1 MTSLRSW
8 IYKDQVILIRMRQ
21 SRQTPI
27 FTDFLDLKNKMQHLL
42 IHKGYGNQS
51 HMYYKPP
58 PPQDKG
64 EILIQFSAA
73 YFEP

>member
-1 MTSLRSW
+1 
-8 IYKDQVILIRMRQ
+8 MRQ
-21 SRQTPI
+21 SRQTHI
-27 FTDFLDLKNKMQHLL
+27 FTDFLDLKNKMQYLL

-58 PPQDKG
+58 PPQHKG